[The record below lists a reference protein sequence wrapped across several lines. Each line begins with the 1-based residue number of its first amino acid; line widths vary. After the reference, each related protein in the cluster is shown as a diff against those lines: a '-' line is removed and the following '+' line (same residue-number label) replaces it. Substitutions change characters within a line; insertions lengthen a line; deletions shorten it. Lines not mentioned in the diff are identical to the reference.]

1 MTLGV
6 PRVEEARQ
14 FYREFGLTESAPG
27 TFASRDGGDQ
37 LHVVERPVRQ
47 LVEVT
52 LAADDPDDLARIAAA
67 AAAHGLEV
75 THHAVTHAAPT
86 HDEPEHDEPKH
97 DQPKHDQPKHDEHG
111 SISVVEPVVGIRV
124 RAAVRDRITQSP
136 NETPP
141 MNGPGNTVRDGD
153 RAPAIFAEGP
163 AAPRR
168 LGHVLWGTPDIAA
181 SKRFLIDVLG
191 FRLSDESAGIIAFL
205 RCSPDHHNVG
215 LIGSPVP
222 FFHHSSWQ
230 VDDVDEIGRG
240 AHHLLTR
247 DPMRSVWGLG
257 RHFLGSNLFWY
268 FRDPA
273 GNFAEYFAD
282 LDQIGDDDAWIAR
295 DWPPDKSL
303 YAWGPPVPRDFVQPP
318 DLAEIKEALSA

>member
-1 MTLGV
+1 MTIGV
-6 PRVEEARQ
+6 PRVDEARH
-14 FYREFGLTESAPG
+14 FYREFGLTELARG
-27 TFASRDGGDQ
+27 DFASRDGGAQ
-37 LHVVERPVRQ
+37 LHLVERPVRQ

-52 LAADDPDDLARIAAA
+52 LAADDPDDLERIADAAA
-67 AAAHGLEV
+67 ANDL
-75 THHAVTHAAPT
+75 AVTNHE
-86 HDEPEHDEPKH
+86 DE
-97 DQPKHDQPKHDEHG
+97 

-124 RAAVRDRITQSP
+124 RAAIRDRITQSP
-136 NETPP
+136 NDTPP

-181 SKRFLIDVLG
+181 SKRFLVDVLG

-215 LIGSPVP
+215 LISSPVP

-240 AHHLLTR
+240 AHHLLTG
-247 DPMRSVWGLG
+247 DPLRSVWGLG

-295 DWPPDKSL
+295 DWAPDKSL
-303 YAWGPPVPRDFVQPP
+303 YAWGPPVPRDFVEPP
-318 DLAEIKEALSA
+318 DLAEIKEALNA

>member
-1 MTLGV
+1 M
-6 PRVEEARQ
+6 
-14 FYREFGLTESAPG
+14 
-27 TFASRDGGDQ
+27 
-37 LHVVERPVRQ
+37 
-47 LVEVT
+47 
-52 LAADDPDDLARIAAA
+52 
-67 AAAHGLEV
+67 
-75 THHAVTHAAPT
+75 
-86 HDEPEHDEPKH
+86 
-97 DQPKHDQPKHDEHG
+97 
-111 SISVVEPVVGIRV
+111 VEPIVGIRV
-124 RAAVRDRITQSP
+124 RVAMRDRITQSP

-168 LGHVLWGTPDIAA
+168 LGHVLWGTPDIVA
-181 SKRFLIDVLG
+181 SKRFLVDVLG
-191 FRLSDESAGIIAFL
+191 FRLTDESAGIIAFL

-215 LIGSPVP
+215 LISSPVP

-240 AHHLLTR
+240 AHHLLTG
-247 DPMRSVWGLG
+247 DPTCSVWGLG

-295 DWPPDKSL
+295 DWAPDKSL
-303 YAWGPPVPRDFVQPP
+303 YAWGPPVPRDFVEPP